1 MKQFTKTRPVEILLI
16 EDNEGDILLTLEAF
30 KDSKITNNF
39 NICRDGEEAL
49 AYLSKQDDFINATT
63 PDIILLDLNLPKI
76 DGKQVLEEIKNDKKL
91 RLIPVVMLTSS
102 KAERDIVQSYE
113 LHANSYIIKPVDFNQ
128 FTEIVDSIDN
138 FWFSIVVLP
147 DDTDQPQTN

>member
-1 MKQFTKTRPVEILLI
+1 MKHFTEARPVEILLI

-30 KDSKITNNF
+30 KESKITNNF

-49 AYLSKQDDFINATT
+49 SYLSKQGDFINATT

-76 DGKQVLEEIKNDKKL
+76 DGKQVLEKIKNNEKS
-91 RLIPVVMLTSS
+91 RLIPVVVLTSS
-102 KAERDIVQSYE
+102 KAERDIMQSYE
-113 LHANSYIIKPVDFNQ
+113 LHANSYIVKPVDFDQ
-128 FTEIVDSIDN
+128 FTEIVETIDN

-147 DDTDQPQTN
+147 NDTDQPQKN